1 MITREIL
8 HRIKEGELKGVGVEE
23 EDEDQGG
30 VEEDAVAVAVA
41 EDVVTSL
48 PTLAQTVMTMNY
60 CRQLGHTPRA

>member
-30 VEEDAVAVAVA
+30 VEEDAVAVV